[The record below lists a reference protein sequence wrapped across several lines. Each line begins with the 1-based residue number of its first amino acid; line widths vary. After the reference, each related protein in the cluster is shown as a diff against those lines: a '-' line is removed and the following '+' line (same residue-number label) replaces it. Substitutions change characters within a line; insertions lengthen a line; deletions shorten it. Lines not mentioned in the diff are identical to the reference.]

1 MPPVKRPP
9 GGFRDTFTSSAKAQ
23 KDLRERMEEGLAK
36 RRASGIILNPND
48 VAGEYDAARLLVTTL
63 GGQFRMITADDL
75 VQFRHN
81 ARKLGAKFK
90 GGITAKQVIDLST
103 ADRRQRTSE
112 QIKTA
117 APILNKGGHVKFQT
131 GAGPHSKVSRHYVT
145 VDFLNWQAAVSSPV
159 EPLKIAPEMLKGP
172 IRIECDCEDW
182 RYRYRY
188 LATIGKYAAGPWFE
202 QGYTKIT
209 NPNLKG
215 AACKHILRV
224 MIMVAQSPTFRQYA
238 AKQIQKAR
246 ADVIPAKVT
255 EKIADME
262 DFIEKM
268 KKESHRQRRV
278 ATTDEKRAERA
289 RWAQKNALQAAA
301 KGSERPRRA
310 SPRGRQ
316 TVVSP
321 DAAAALLGKQFGMTA
336 AQVMALLAAQKG
348 G

>member
-172 IRIECDCEDW
+172 VRIECDCEDW

-262 DFIEKM
+262 DFIEQM

-289 RWAQKNALQAAA
+289 RWAQKNALAAA
-301 KGSERPRRA
+301 SKAAVKPAKAAAQSRRA
-310 SPRGRQ
+310 KA
-316 TVVSP
+316 VA
-321 DAAAALLGKQFGMTA
+321 DKAAEALGAQFGMTA
-336 AQVMALLAAQKG
+336 AQVLALLAAQKKG
-348 G
+348 